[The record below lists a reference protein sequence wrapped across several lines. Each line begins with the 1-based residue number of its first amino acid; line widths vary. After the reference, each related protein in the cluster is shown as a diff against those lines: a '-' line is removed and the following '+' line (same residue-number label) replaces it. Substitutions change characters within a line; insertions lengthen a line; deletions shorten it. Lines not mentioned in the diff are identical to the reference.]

1 MPRKRGL
8 PLKACIKC
16 KMLVE
21 PRIEVCPN
29 CGSRVF
35 SNEWTGLVI
44 IMDVEKSL
52 VAKKLNIKTP
62 GMYALKVH

>member
-1 MPRKRGL
+1 
-8 PLKACIKC
+8 
-16 KMLVE
+16 MLVE

-35 SNEWTGLVI
+35 SNEWSGLVI
-44 IMDVEKSL
+44 VMDVEKSL